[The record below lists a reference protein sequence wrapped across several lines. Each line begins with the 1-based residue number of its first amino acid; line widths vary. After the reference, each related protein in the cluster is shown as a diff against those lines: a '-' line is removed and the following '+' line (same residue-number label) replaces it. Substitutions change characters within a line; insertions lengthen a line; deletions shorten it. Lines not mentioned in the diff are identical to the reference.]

1 MTHEELLAEATWQLA
16 PERCSDWHPVTF
28 RTTSPQGNTAIGDF
42 GDAGRLVE
50 QLTEALRDKLDRMRR
65 YEAAL
70 QRIAESDEQAH
81 PLVRV
86 ALEALNPTA

>member
-1 MTHEELLAEATWQLA
+1 
-16 PERCSDWHPVTF
+16 
-28 RTTSPQGNTAIGDF
+28 
-42 GDAGRLVE
+42 
-50 QLTEALRDKLDRMRR
+50 MRR

-86 ALEALNPTA
+86 ALEALNPTT

>member
-1 MTHEELLAEATWQLA
+1 MTHEELLAEATWQLDDRRVA
-16 PERCSDWHPVTF
+16 LE
-28 RTTSPQGNTAIGDF
+28 AF
-42 GDAGRLVE
+42 GDARRLVE

-86 ALEALNPTA
+86 ALEALNPTAG

>member
-16 PERCSDWHPVTF
+16 PERCMCA
-28 RTTSPQGNTAIGDF
+28 RCAAAAIGDF

-86 ALEALNPTA
+86 ALEALNPTAG

>member
-1 MTHEELLAEATWQLA
+1 MTHEELLAEATWQLDDRRVA
-16 PERCSDWHPVTF
+16 LW
-28 RTTSPQGNTAIGDF
+28 AF
-42 GDAGRLVE
+42 GDAVRLVE

-86 ALEALNPTA
+86 ALEALNPTT

>member
-1 MTHEELLAEATWQLA
+1 MTHEELLAEATWQLDDRRVA
-16 PERCSDWHPVTF
+16 LE
-28 RTTSPQGNTAIGDF
+28 AF
-42 GDAGRLVE
+42 GDARRLVE

-86 ALEALNPTA
+86 ALEALNPTT

>member
-1 MTHEELLAEATWQLA
+1 MTHEELLADARFLLLVQALA
-16 PERCSDWHPVTF
+16 NDRLTPPERISV
-28 RTTSPQGNTAIGDF
+28 RESMLAL
-42 GDAGRLVE
+42 ALE

-86 ALEALNPTA
+86 ALEALNPTT